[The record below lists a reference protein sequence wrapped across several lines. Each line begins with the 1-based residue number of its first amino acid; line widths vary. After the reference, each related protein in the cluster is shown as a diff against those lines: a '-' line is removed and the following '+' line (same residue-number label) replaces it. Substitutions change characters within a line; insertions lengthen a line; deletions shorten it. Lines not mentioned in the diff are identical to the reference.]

1 MLTICQFF
9 LYKKKCTESQC
20 KPILTMMPK
29 PIVNYKG
36 INYQAELNHQN
47 KLGAL
52 VLFLDQFIDFETME
66 EHKQS
71 KRSMARQF
79 AQDVLKF

>member
-1 MLTICQFF
+1 MQTNPAHDAQTYWKLQRH
-9 LYKKKCTESQC
+9 
-20 KPILTMMPK
+20 
-29 PIVNYKG
+29 
-36 INYQAELNHQN
+36 YQAELNRQN

-52 VLFLDQFIDFETME
+52 VLFLDQFMDFKAME
-66 EHKQS
+66 ERKQS